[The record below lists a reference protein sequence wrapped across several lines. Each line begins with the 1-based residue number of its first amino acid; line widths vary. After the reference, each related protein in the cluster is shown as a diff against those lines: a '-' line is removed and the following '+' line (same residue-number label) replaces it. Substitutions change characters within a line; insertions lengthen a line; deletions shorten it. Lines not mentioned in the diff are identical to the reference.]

1 MVNLFSE
8 EHYDTS
14 VACLPNWFS
23 LLSMPAQL
31 NIPKAWK
38 DYYFSLWHWIVLE
51 NIMLRLTQL
60 SMLIN

>member
-14 VACLPNWFS
+14 VVCLPNWFS

-38 DYYFSLWHWIVLE
+38 DYY
-51 NIMLRLTQL
+51 L
-60 SMLIN
+60 S

>member
-14 VACLPNWFS
+14 VVCLPNWFF

-38 DYYFSLWHWIVLE
+38 DYYFS
-51 NIMLRLTQL
+51 
-60 SMLIN
+60 